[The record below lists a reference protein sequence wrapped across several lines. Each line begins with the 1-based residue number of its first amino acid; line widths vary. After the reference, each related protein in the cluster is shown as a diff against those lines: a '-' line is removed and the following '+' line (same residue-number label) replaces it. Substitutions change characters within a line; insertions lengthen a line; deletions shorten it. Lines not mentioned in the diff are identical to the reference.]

1 MTAPSSTVDLES
13 GQLSVVHTVQRVD
26 SEWQLLEP
34 KTESSRR
41 TVRLSAI
48 TIAALRAHK
57 AKQATIW
64 LDGSGLVFPS
74 PTGTPI
80 DSGSVRRC
88 FHRLLRRAGIPA
100 MRVHDLRHSWATIQL
115 TMGTSAKVVQEQL
128 GHASIGVT
136 MNTYS
141 HVVPATMQ
149 AAADAMDR
157 ALATPR

>member
-1 MTAPSSTVDLES
+1 
-13 GQLSVVHTVQRVD
+13 
-26 SEWQLLEP
+26 
-34 KTESSRR
+34 
-41 TVRLSAI
+41 
-48 TIAALRAHK
+48 
-57 AKQATIW
+57 
-64 LDGSGLVFPS
+64 
-74 PTGTPI
+74 
-80 DSGSVRRC
+80 
-88 FHRLLRRAGIPA
+88 